1 MAMERW
7 EMEMRRRGN
16 VAGAEIARVLREQH
30 GDVSLGENELE
41 TGVSRFSS
49 EQRKE
54 LERQGRV
61 IVELTGQSIKRLRE
75 QGRKFWSSWHSE
87 HPDFESRTSRLSEVA
102 INPSEL
108 FLPGSNGKTLQEQ
121 EKMIAD
127 FSKKLGR
134 KVGGVMAIMGEAA
147 DYVDLAFAYFDKTG
161 KYLFGEKY
169 NYDYARTKT
178 PSVGSSVA
186 LVGSFRRDS
195 GLGVSDWFRGDG
207 DDLVWAVPL
216 VVPVETG

>member
-1 MAMERW
+1 MSMERW

-16 VAGAEIARVLREQH
+16 VAGAEAARVLREQY

-61 IVELTGQSIKRLRE
+61 IVELTGQSIKRLKE
-75 QGRKFWSSWHSE
+75 QGRKFWSSWHDE
-87 HPDFESRTSRLSEVA
+87 YPDFESRTSRLSEVA

-108 FLPGSNGKTLQEQ
+108 FLPESNRKTLQEQ

-127 FSKKLGR
+127 FSKKLSG

-147 DYVDLAFAYFDKTG
+147 DYVDLAFTYFDRTG
-161 KYLFGEKY
+161 EYLFGEKY
-169 NYDYARTKT
+169 NYDFARTKT
-178 PSVGSSVA
+178 PSVGSNIASV
-186 LVGSFRRDS
+186 GHFSRDG
-195 GLGVSDWFRGDG
+195 GLRVFDWDRVDG
-207 DDLVWAVPL
+207 DDFAWAVPL